1 MKPRKKMGRPP
12 KAPADKFSERVTV
25 RLTPAEFARLRAEA
39 ESHGLPLAEV
49 LLRAWQ
55 QKGE

>member
-1 MKPRKKMGRPP
+1 MGRPP

-25 RLTPAEFARLRAEA
+25 RLTPAEFAQLRAEA